1 MLVCVVVRSSC
12 GHIVV
17 VIVVFIIFMCV
28 CACDGSCSLLNGSM

>member
-1 MLVCVVVRSSC
+1 MLVCVVVRFSC

-28 CACDGSCSLLNGSM
+28 CVCDGSCSLLNGSM

>member
-1 MLVCVVVRSSC
+1 MLVCVVVRFSC

-28 CACDGSCSLLNGSM
+28 CVCDGSCSLLNGGM

>member
-1 MLVCVVVRSSC
+1 MLVCIVVRSSC

-28 CACDGSCSLLNGSM
+28 CVCDGSCSLLNGSM

>member
-28 CACDGSCSLLNGSM
+28 CVCVTGLAHC

>member
-28 CACDGSCSLLNGSM
+28 CVCDGSCSLLNGSM